1 MSKKLADSRGWG
13 EGHVLGVLT
22 RNFPVTSQL
31 KRRIKHTVQV
41 AGTDSRYVGTTHL
54 DKGIDLILKKM
65 QQGLFVGFSG

>member
-1 MSKKLADSRGWG
+1 M
-13 EGHVLGVLT
+13 LGVLT

-41 AGTDSRYVGTTHL
+41 AGTDSRYVVGTTHL

-65 QQGLFVGFSG
+65 QQGLFVEFSG